1 MHGSKKAGVVKTCKK
16 WRMTRAQ
23 RFECYC
29 REFKTDTGVNVG
41 RQCKCRSSGV
51 VDLIGNEEF

>member
-1 MHGSKKAGVVKTCKK
+1 MHGSTRAVVVQKTSKI

-29 REFKTDTGVNVG
+29 REFETDTGV
-41 RQCKCRSSGV
+41 SGSV
-51 VDLIGNEEF
+51 NANAVQ

>member
-1 MHGSKKAGVVKTCKK
+1 MKKTCKI
-16 WRMTRAQ
+16 WRTTRAQ

-29 REFKTDTGVNVG
+29 REFETDTGVVS
-41 RQCKCRSSGV
+41 QCKCRNSAV

>member
-1 MHGSKKAGVVKTCKK
+1 MEDDQRT
-16 WRMTRAQ
+16 TRAQ

-29 REFKTDTGVNVG
+29 REFEMILESIGS
-41 RQCKCRSSGV
+41 QCKYRSSAV